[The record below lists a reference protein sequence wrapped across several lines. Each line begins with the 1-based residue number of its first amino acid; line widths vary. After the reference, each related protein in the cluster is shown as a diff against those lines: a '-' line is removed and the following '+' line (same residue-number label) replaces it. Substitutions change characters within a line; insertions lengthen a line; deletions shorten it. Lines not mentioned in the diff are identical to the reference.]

1 MLNTEA
7 PRTHEG
13 PANNSENKVNV
24 LNMISLH
31 STLLDMKIMS
41 CIFNPVVAFSD

>member
-7 PRTHEG
+7 ICKGEG
-13 PANNSENKVNV
+13 LANNSENNVNV

-31 STLLDMKIMS
+31 STLLDMGIIS
-41 CIFNPVVAFSD
+41 CIFNPVVLYSD